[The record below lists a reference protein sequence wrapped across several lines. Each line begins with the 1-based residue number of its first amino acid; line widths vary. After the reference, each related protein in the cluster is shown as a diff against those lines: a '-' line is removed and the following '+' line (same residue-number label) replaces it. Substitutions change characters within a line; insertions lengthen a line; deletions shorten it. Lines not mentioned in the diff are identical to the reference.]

1 MFDEMEDQKRKEY
14 EEQCA
19 RFSALS
25 GHLKGLRDDAI
36 KSRAASG
43 IEQEWLEDEEYF
55 QGIDDAN
62 RAERKIKPT
71 SPDGRVTI
79 ESKGQKASTRSTV
92 FVNITRPYV
101 NAASAKVADMLLPT
115 DDSNYGMRPT
125 PMPDL
130 IKKAKDEATA
140 ATDANGQPI
149 LKPVM
154 GEDGSQLMQPH
165 VVNGQPMTDEAGQPI
180 LQPAMTQATVADVAK
195 QEMQQAK
202 ESCEKANVQID
213 DWLTQCGY
221 HGEVR
226 QVIEDSARIG
236 TGVLKGPFPEH
247 FRRRAVVRALEGIGI
262 VIKDEIAPKSRC
274 ISVWNLYPDG
284 SCGESI
290 HNGKFLFERDD
301 INARQ
306 LQDLGKVPG
315 YLKEEIEKVLE
326 EGPKSAFTGV
336 TKRMRGDRPSDKETY
351 EVWYFHGFLS
361 RRDLMDAGY
370 EFGDDDPEEEIEPWQ
385 EGAEDL
391 QALYG
396 DDAQDI
402 GAEDEVEKTEADA
415 ILPAAEKEEIDENEQ
430 FPAIV
435 VMVNDRVIKATLSP
449 LDSGEFPYDVMVWQ
463 RRAGHWTGVGVS
475 RQMRTEQDGV
485 NAATR
490 NLMDN
495 AGLAGGP
502 MLVID
507 RSKLVPADG
516 SWELRPRKVF
526 YTNDNFE
533 GGNVRDAITWII
545 TPSMQQEL
553 QAIIQF
559 WMQRA
564 EDATG
569 LPMLLQGQIGRAPDT
584 VGGMTMLNNNA
595 SSVLRRIARIFDDLI
610 TEPHIGRYYEWLL
623 VHGDD
628 DSMKGD
634 FTIDARGSSALIERD
649 AHAQMIPQLVQ
660 ASVNHAFGLDPELVM
675 AEMLKSQRFDAEKLK
690 LSDEKKQQ
698 MQQAAQAQGPAQD
711 PRLQIAQMNA
721 EARSAEKQAELQA
734 KAEMEQAKRDFEAQQ
749 SDMDRALEQY
759 LKDVDVQIAMA
770 EQRGDMDMNNN
781 ELKVALARDS
791 AKLKTQ
797 IELARQTR
805 APQVAT
811 PAFEPAGR
819 APDGQAF
826 QR

>member
-1 MFDEMEDQKRKEY
+1 MLMDDDQARDEY
-14 EEQCA
+14 EARCA
-19 RFSALS
+19 RFAALS
-25 GHLKGLRDDAI
+25 AHLKGLRDDAI
-36 KSRAASG
+36 KARAASG

-79 ESKGQKASTRSTV
+79 ERKASKSTTRSTV

-125 PMPDL
+125 PIPDL
-130 IKKAKDEATA
+130 VKKATDEATA
-140 ATDANGQPI
+140 AFDEQGEPIMKPVTDENGQPVDEPQMINGQPMLDADGQPI
-149 LKPVM
+149 LR
-154 GEDGSQLMQPH
+154 
-165 VVNGQPMTDEAGQPI
+165 
-180 LQPAMTQATVADVAK
+180 PAMTQATVGDVAR
-195 QEMQQAK
+195 QEMAQAK
-202 ESCEKANVQID
+202 EACEKANVQID

-247 FRRRAVVRALEGIGI
+247 YRRRAVVKAMEGIGI
-262 VIKDEIAPKSRC
+262 VIKDEIIPKSRC

-290 HNGKFLFERDD
+290 HNGKYIFERDD

-306 LQDLGKVPG
+306 LQNLAKTPG
-315 YLKEEIEKVLE
+315 YRKEEIEKVLE
-326 EGPKSAFTGV
+326 EGPKSAFTG
-336 TKRMRGDRPSDKETY
+336 THKRMRGDQPNDKETY
-351 EVWYFHGFLS
+351 EIWYFHGFMS

-370 EFGDDDPEEEIEPWQ
+370 EFKQEAPKEPEQEYWQ
-385 EGAEDL
+385 EGAAENEDQEEAGLIGEDL
-391 QALYG
+391 PESE
-396 DDAQDI
+396 
-402 GAEDEVEKTEADA
+402 AEPEY
-415 ILPAAEKEEIDENEQ
+415 DENEQ

-435 VMVNDRVIKATLSP
+435 VMVNDVVIKATMSP

-463 RRAGHWTGVGVS
+463 RRSGSCWGIGVA

-490 NLMDN
+490 NMMDN

-502 MLVID
+502 MLIVD
-507 RSKLVPADG
+507 RAKLSPADG

-526 YTNDNFE
+526 YTNDVSDG

-545 TPSMQQEL
+545 TPSLQAEL
-553 QAIIQF
+553 QNIIQF

-569 LPMLLQGQIGRAPDT
+569 LPMLLQGQLGSAPDT

-623 VHGDD
+623 VHGED

-649 AHAQMIPQLVQ
+649 AHAQMIPQLLAVAANP
-660 ASVNHAFGLDPELVM
+660 ASGLDYELVV

-690 LSDEKKQQ
+690 LSDEKRQQ
-698 MQQAAQAQGPAQD
+698 MQQQQAPQD
-711 PRLQIAQMNA
+711 PRIAVAQMNA
-721 EARSAEKQAELQA
+721 QARSQDKQMDLQA
-734 KAEMEQAKRDFEAQQ
+734 KAEMEQARRDFEAQQ
-749 SDMDRALEQY
+749 AEMDRALEQY
-759 LKDVDVQIAMA
+759 LKDVDAQIAMS

-781 ELKVALARDS
+781 ELKVALARDA
-791 AKLKTQ
+791 AKLRTQ
-797 IELARQTR
+797 INLARQVR

-811 PAFEPAGR
+811 PAMEPVGR
-819 APDGQAF
+819 APDGMAF